1 MDFNRT
7 TDAALR
13 EMMASDATFKSM
25 FEAKVKAKILDA
37 LDNVDISKMINRGLE
52 DMIRYMFID
61 DSYVYEDVRN
71 MVCKTL
77 EDNIRIS
84 FSGKDV
90 SIYGDEEI
98 NSR

>member
-25 FEAKVKAKILDA
+25 FEAKVKAKILDE
-37 LDNVDISKMINRGLE
+37 LDRIDISKSLGRGLE

-61 DSYVYEDVRN
+61 DSYIYENVRD
-71 MVCKTL
+71 MVCNTL
-77 EDNIRIS
+77 EDNISIS
-84 FSGKDV
+84 FGGKELFKH
-90 SIYGDEEI
+90 DEE
-98 NSR
+98 SVED